1 MKNVTKRRAE
11 QQNQNKANRER
22 RKRAK
27 APIAVPVTI
36 IDVTMII
43 PVANVFAPLFT
54 LAEDTRLLDIA
65 KRYNIPLTQEGRLLV
80 ETGDTFLPQ
89 FEKIEID
96 SEKQIGLMELGWNPL
111 NSSNLQAVRIDGN
124 DLLIMFHGD
133 DRVYRYAGQADMFF
147 AFNEALSPG
156 RLLWRT
162 IRPLGVEE

>member
-54 LAEDTRLLDIA
+54 LADDTRLLDIA
-65 KRYNIPLTQEGRLLV
+65 QRYNIPLTQEGRLLV

>member
-1 MKNVTKRRAE
+1 MKSIEQRRRE
-11 QQNQNKANRER
+11 QQNQNKADRER
-22 RKRAK
+22 RKRSK
-27 APIAVPVTI
+27 APIVVPTVI
-36 IDVTMII
+36 NDITMILPI
-43 PVANVFAPLFT
+43 ANTFAPLFT
-54 LAEDTRLLDIA
+54 MADDTRLLDIA
-65 KRYNIPLTQEGRLLV
+65 QRYNIPLTQEGRLLV

>member
-11 QQNQNKANRER
+11 QQNINKANRER

-27 APIAVPVTI
+27 APLAVPVTI
-36 IDVTMII
+36 VDVTMII

-54 LAEDTRLLDIA
+54 LADDTRLLDIA
-65 KRYNIPLTQEGRLLV
+65 KRYDLLLTQEGRLLV

-96 SEKQIGLMELGWNPL
+96 SEKQLGLMELGWNPL
-111 NSSNLQAVRIDGN
+111 NSSNLQAVRIDGD
-124 DLLIMFHGD
+124 DLLIMFHGE
-133 DRVYRYAGQADMFF
+133 DRVYRYAGQAEMFF

>member
-43 PVANVFAPLFT
+43 PLANVFAPLFT
-54 LAEDTRLLDIA
+54 LADDTRLLDIA
-65 KRYNIPLTQEGRLLV
+65 QRYNIPLTQEGRLLIQ
-80 ETGDTFLPQ
+80 TGDTFLPQ